1 MRGALQMI
9 LLLALPLC
17 GPLGCSKG
25 EGGKREEALLIG
37 LNEARAWQRRADLHL
52 QEGDVQAAIVDVRQ
66 VLAVNFPPE
75 AQEAQD
81 ARLDARA
88 RLAQLLLRAAPAGD
102 VERVRAEEE
111 ALQEIELARKEVVRD
126 SFFSANLES
135 VQAEIYEAR
144 ANRLRDPAAQKEART
159 QALKALERA
168 IEIDRRLLRAL
179 VHGGIGREGSR

>member
-1 MRGALQMI
+1 M
-9 LLLALPLC
+9 LAVSLC
-17 GPLGCSKG
+17 GLCGCGKG

-75 AQEAQD
+75 APEAQD

-88 RLAQLLLRAAPAGD
+88 RLSQLLLRAAAASTMD
-102 VERVRAEEE
+102 AERVRAEEE
-111 ALQEIELARKEVVRD
+111 ALQEIAAARKEATRD
-126 SFFSANLES
+126 SFFTANLES

-144 ANRLRDPAAQKEART
+144 ANRLKDPAAQKEART

-168 IEIDRRLLRAL
+168 IEIDRRLLRSL
-179 VHGGIGREGSR
+179 VQGHAGAGREGFR